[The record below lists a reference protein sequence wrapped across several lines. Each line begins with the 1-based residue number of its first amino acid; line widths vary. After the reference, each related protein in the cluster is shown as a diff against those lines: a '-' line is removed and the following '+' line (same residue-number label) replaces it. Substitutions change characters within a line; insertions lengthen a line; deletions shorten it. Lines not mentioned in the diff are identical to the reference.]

1 MGQGIQ
7 VAGDLHYAF
16 GYAHATRGG
25 GQRIKGL
32 SDHYWPSLFSW
43 LPRRAELRVSPVSF
57 FDVGGDIGWLD
68 GGVDARA
75 GIPDLTGWVLAA
87 HIAGGIRSGRVGPFK
102 DTQGTRSTWARL
114 ELYPRLFHPRGRLAL
129 AFGVNHGVFFHEIAY
144 DDPSQEVNDSW
155 GPLALHVLRREL
167 RLEATVGYHLE
178 QRSLAGASS
187 RSTQTILFALE
198 PYVVA
203 DAACVDCRGA
213 SYRQSFGLSVV
224 VRGAIVFGRRE

>member
-57 FDVGGDIGWLD
+57 FDLGGDIGWLD

-75 GIPDLTGWVLAA
+75 GIPDITGWILAA
-87 HIAGGIRSGRVGPFK
+87 HLAAGIRSGQAGLFK
-102 DTQGTRSTWARL
+102 DTRGTRSTWGRL

-129 AFGVNHGVFFHEIAY
+129 AFGVNHGVFYHEIAY
-144 DDPSQEVNDSW
+144 DDPSRESTGL
-155 GPLALHVLRREL
+155 GPTALNVLRREL
-167 RLEATVGYHLE
+167 RLEATLGYHLE

-203 DAACVDCRGA
+203 DAVCVDCEGV
-213 SYRQSFGLSVV
+213 SYRQSFGLSIV
-224 VRGAIVFGRRE
+224 VRGAIVFGRRD